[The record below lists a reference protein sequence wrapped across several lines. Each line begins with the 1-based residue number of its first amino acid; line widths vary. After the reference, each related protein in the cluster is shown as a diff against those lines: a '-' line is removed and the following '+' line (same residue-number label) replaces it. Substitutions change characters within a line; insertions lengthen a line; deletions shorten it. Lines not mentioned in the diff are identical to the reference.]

1 MDIKLN
7 NSNSGAITGTA
18 NHLIKILKGI
28 RGKVGITYRNG
39 PILSIS
45 LEGNKIFLDVSDASV
60 FGISDNN
67 NNLGFFDS
75 LKATKTLAEILD
87 AEGVTLSIL
96 RKGKEA
102 LTIGRDAAPTVSTIL
117 TRSDDIQVDSV
128 REVTRLGKDLKK
140 HKKAQEM

>member
-1 MDIKLN
+1 MGINPN
-7 NSNSGAITGTA
+7 NSNSDAITGTA
-18 NHLIKILKGI
+18 NHLIEILKGI
-28 RGKVGITYRNG
+28 RGKVGITYRGG

-60 FGISDNN
+60 FGMSDNN

-87 AEGVTLSIL
+87 AEGLTLSIL

-102 LTIGRDAAPTVSTIL
+102 LTIGKEATPKVSTIL

-128 REVTRLGKDLKK
+128 REVAKLGRDLKK
-140 HKKAQEM
+140 HKNKE

>member
-1 MDIKLN
+1 LGINPN
-7 NSNSGAITGTA
+7 NSNSDAITGTA
-18 NHLIKILKGI
+18 NHLIDILKGI
-28 RGKVGITYRNG
+28 RGKVGITYRGG

-60 FGISDNN
+60 FGMSGN

-87 AEGVTLSIL
+87 VEGLTLSIL

-102 LTIGRDAAPTVSTIL
+102 LTIGREATPKVSTIL

-128 REVTRLGKDLKK
+128 REVAKLGKDLKK
-140 HKKAQEM
+140 HKNKA

>member
-1 MDIKLN
+1 LGINPN
-7 NSNSGAITGTA
+7 NSNSDAITGTA
-18 NHLIKILKGI
+18 NHLIDILKGI
-28 RGKVGITYRNG
+28 RGKVGITYRGG

-60 FGISDNN
+60 FGMSDNN

-87 AEGVTLSIL
+87 AEGLTLSIL

-102 LTIGRDAAPTVSTIL
+102 LTIGREATPKVSTIL

-128 REVTRLGKDLKK
+128 REVAKLGRDLKK
-140 HKKAQEM
+140 HKNNA

>member
-1 MDIKLN
+1 LGINPN
-7 NSNSGAITGTA
+7 NSNSDAITGTA
-18 NHLIKILKGI
+18 NHLIDILKGM
-28 RGKVGITYRNG
+28 RGKVGITYREG

-60 FGISDNN
+60 FGMSDNN

-87 AEGVTLSIL
+87 AEGLTLSIL

-102 LTIGRDAAPTVSTIL
+102 LTIGREATPKVSTIL

-128 REVTRLGKDLKK
+128 KEVAKLGRDLKK
-140 HKKAQEM
+140 HKNKA

>member
-1 MDIKLN
+1 LGINPN
-7 NSNSGAITGTA
+7 NSNSDAITGTA
-18 NHLIKILKGI
+18 NHLIDILKGM
-28 RGKVGITYRNG
+28 RGKVGITYREG

-60 FGISDNN
+60 FGMSDNN

-87 AEGVTLSIL
+87 VEGLTLSIL

-102 LTIGRDAAPTVSTIL
+102 LTIGREATPKVSTIL

-128 REVTRLGKDLKK
+128 KEVAKLGRDLKK
-140 HKKAQEM
+140 HKNKA

>member
-1 MDIKLN
+1 LGINPN
-7 NSNSGAITGTA
+7 NSNSDAITGTA
-18 NHLIKILKGI
+18 NHLIDILKGM
-28 RGKVGITYRNG
+28 RGKVGITYREG

-60 FGISDNN
+60 FGMSDNN

-87 AEGVTLSIL
+87 AEGLTLSIL

-102 LTIGRDAAPTVSTIL
+102 LTIGKEATPKVSTIL

-128 REVTRLGKDLKK
+128 KEVAKLGRDLKK
-140 HKKAQEM
+140 HKNKA

>member
-1 MDIKLN
+1 LGINPN
-7 NSNSGAITGTA
+7 NSNSDAITGTA
-18 NHLIKILKGI
+18 NHLIEILKGI
-28 RGKVGITYRNG
+28 RGKVGITYREG

-45 LEGNKIFLDVSDASV
+45 FEGNKIFLDVSDASV
-60 FGISDNN
+60 FGMSDNN

-87 AEGVTLSIL
+87 AEGLTLSIL

-102 LTIGRDAAPTVSTIL
+102 LTIGKEATPKVSTIL

-128 REVTRLGKDLKK
+128 KEVAKLGRDLKK
-140 HKKAQEM
+140 HKNKA

>member
-1 MDIKLN
+1 MGINPN
-7 NSNSGAITGTA
+7 NSNSDVITGTA
-18 NHLIKILKGI
+18 NHLVEILKRI
-28 RGKVGITYRNG
+28 RGKVGITYREG

-60 FGISDNN
+60 FGMSDNN

-87 AEGVTLSIL
+87 AEGLTLSIL

-102 LTIGRDAAPTVSTIL
+102 LTIGKEATPKVSTIL

-128 REVTRLGKDLKK
+128 REVAKLGKDLKK
-140 HKKAQEM
+140 HKNKA

>member
-1 MDIKLN
+1 LGINPN
-7 NSNSGAITGTA
+7 NSNSDAITGTA
-18 NHLIKILKGI
+18 NHLIDILKGM
-28 RGKVGITYRNG
+28 RGKVGITYREG

-60 FGISDNN
+60 FGMSDNN

-87 AEGVTLSIL
+87 AEGLTLSIL

-102 LTIGRDAAPTVSTIL
+102 LTIGREATPKVSTIL

-128 REVTRLGKDLKK
+128 REVAKLGRDLKK
-140 HKKAQEM
+140 HKNKA

>member
-1 MDIKLN
+1 MGINPN
-7 NSNSGAITGTA
+7 NSNSDAITGTA
-18 NHLIKILKGI
+18 NHLIDILKGM
-28 RGKVGITYRNG
+28 RGKVGITYREG

-60 FGISDNN
+60 FGMSDNN

-87 AEGVTLSIL
+87 AEGLTLSIL

-102 LTIGRDAAPTVSTIL
+102 LTIGREATPKVSTIL

-128 REVTRLGKDLKK
+128 REVAKLGRDLKK
-140 HKKAQEM
+140 HKNNA